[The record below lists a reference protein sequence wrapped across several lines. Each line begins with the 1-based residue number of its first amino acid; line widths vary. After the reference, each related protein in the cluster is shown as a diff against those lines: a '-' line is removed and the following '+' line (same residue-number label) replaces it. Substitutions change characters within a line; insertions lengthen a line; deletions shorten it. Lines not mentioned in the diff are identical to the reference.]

1 MNTDSGKSKKR
12 WEIPHILVILIV
24 MSAMSALLTWVLPA
38 GAYDRAYNEVTGHL
52 TAVPGTFHY
61 IERTPV
67 SFFELFI
74 SLEESLVATADI
86 AFMIFCVYS
95 SCYLLEKTGTLDSL
109 ISHLLRFIQRHE
121 RFEKLWL
128 AFIII
133 FFSVWASTGALSYEE
148 ILPFVPV
155 FVLVSI
161 ALGYDAM
168 VGLGLSIIPV
178 GMGFASATINP
189 FTVGVAQALTDVP
202 LFSGLAYRFL
212 ILGVMTVLT
221 VIYVLYYAGKVK
233 KDPSSS
239 LTHGIDYSDMKPDS
253 SLLYTPMTAERFL
266 ILLGLIASLIFMTW
280 GVLSDGWYL
289 DEVAA
294 VFLMLAIISGFLN
307 GWTSNKIAMTL
318 VEGFGQGALSAF
330 LIGVGRAV
338 SIILEKGNI
347 MDTIIYRFVTIAEDL
362 SIYLNGFLMLLFQTF
377 LNLLIPSGSAQAT
390 ASMPIITPIADMIG
404 MSRQTAVL
412 IFQFGDGYSNLIW
425 PTSFMLVACAT
436 ARIPLYKYYKWLLP
450 FMGICFIAQ
459 CFFVFGAIYI
469 GY

>member
-1 MNTDSGKSKKR
+1 M
-12 WEIPHILVILIV
+12 
-24 MSAMSALLTWVLPA
+24 
-38 GAYDRAYNEVTGHL
+38 
-52 TAVPGTFHY
+52 
-61 IERTPV
+61 
-67 SFFELFI
+67 
-74 SLEESLVATADI
+74 
-86 AFMIFCVYS
+86 
-95 SCYLLEKTGTLDSL
+95 
-109 ISHLLRFIQRHE
+109 
-121 RFEKLWL
+121 
-128 AFIII
+128 
-133 FFSVWASTGALSYEE
+133 
-148 ILPFVPV
+148 
-155 FVLVSI
+155 
-161 ALGYDAM
+161 
-168 VGLGLSIIPV
+168 
-178 GMGFASATINP
+178 
-189 FTVGVAQALTDVP
+189 
-202 LFSGLAYRFL
+202 
-212 ILGVMTVLT
+212 
-221 VIYVLYYAGKVK
+221 
-233 KDPSSS
+233 
-239 LTHGIDYSDMKPDS
+239 
-253 SLLYTPMTAERFL
+253 
-266 ILLGLIASLIFMTW
+266 
-280 GVLSDGWYL
+280 
-289 DEVAA
+289 AA

-404 MSRQTAVL
+404 MSRQAAVL
-412 IFQFGDGYSNLIW
+412 VFQFGDGYSNLIW

>member
-1 MNTDSGKSKKR
+1 MTTGSENKKKR

-24 MSAMSALLTWVLPA
+24 MSALAALLTWVLPA
-38 GAYDRAYNEVTGHL
+38 GSYNRAYNETTGHL
-52 TAVPGTFHY
+52 TVVPESFHY
-61 IERTPV
+61 TERTPV
-67 SFFELFI
+67 SFFQLFI

-109 ISHLLRFIQRHE
+109 IAHVLRFFQKHSHFE
-121 RFEKLWL
+121 RFWMAL
-128 AFIII
+128 IIT
-133 FFSVWASTGALSYEE
+133 FFSIMASTGALSYEE
-148 ILPFVPV
+148 IMPFVPV

-161 ALGYDAM
+161 ALGYDSM
-168 VGLGLSIIPV
+168 VGIGLSIIPV
-178 GMGFASATINP
+178 GMGFASATVNP
-189 FTVGVAQALTDVP
+189 FTIGVAQALTDVP
-202 LFSGLAYRFL
+202 LFSGLLYRIL
-212 ILGVMTVLT
+212 ILAVMTAIT

-233 KDPSSS
+233 KDPASS
-239 LTHGIDYSDMKPDS
+239 LTRDIDYSDMRPDS

-266 ILLGLIASLIFMTW
+266 ILLGLIASIVFMTW

-289 DEVAA
+289 NEVAA
-294 VFLMLAIISGFLN
+294 IFLMLAIISGFLN
-307 GWTSNKIAMTL
+307 GWNSNKIAATL

-338 SIILEKGNI
+338 CIILEKGNI
-347 MDTIIYRFVTIAEDL
+347 MDTIIYRVVSVAENF

-412 IFQFGDGYSNLIW
+412 IFQFGDGYSNLVW

-436 ARIPLYKYYKWLLP
+436 ARISLYKYYKWLLP
-450 FMGICFIAQ
+450 FMGVCFIAQ
-459 CFFVFGAIYI
+459 CLFVFGAIAI